1 MIGDMCNEINFD
13 IHFCRDEETHFACEL
28 ATMQDF
34 ESVHPDSS
42 VTCHQDLK
50 SWDTFYHVASRLIGE
65 CTTIVAVEDGK
76 VIGVANYICSSAYG
90 TINYLY
96 VLPKCRHQG
105 IGNALLKRA
114 EEHMATTSICFARA
128 PVNLFGDSAIAFCK
142 KMGYSE
148 RKKKKKKRIKP
159 LKEATAE
166 ASNSSPNG
174 CDECGL

>member
-1 MIGDMCNEINFD
+1 MAIC
-13 IHFCRDEETHFACEL
+13 
-28 ATMQDF
+28 ATKLTLIFIFVGMKKRISHVSLLPCKTLKVF
-34 ESVHPDSS
+34 ILIAS

-105 IGNALLKRA
+105 IGNALLKGQKSIWQLLRFVLL
-114 EEHMATTSICFARA
+114 EH
-128 PVNLFGDSAIAFCK
+128 L
-142 KMGYSE
+142 
-148 RKKKKKKRIKP
+148 
-159 LKEATAE
+159 
-166 ASNSSPNG
+166 
-174 CDECGL
+174 